1 MPNAPVDLGP
11 QLANIRS
18 FWLGYG
24 VEDRSDGDLV
34 LYRSGIGDDEL
45 NGVLRLPHGDPAGPL
60 REAARRLAG
69 VPWRIWAGPQRT
81 IARGLGGR
89 LRSRRP

>member
-1 MPNAPVDLGP
+1 MPNAPADLGP

-24 VEDRSDGDLV
+24 VEDRADGDLV

-45 NGVLRLPHGDPAGPL
+45 NGVLRLPP
-60 REAARRLAG
+60 
-69 VPWRIWAGPQRT
+69 
-81 IARGLGGR
+81 
-89 LRSRRP
+89 RRPGRAAAGGSPAAGRDALADLGRAGQ